1 MLHRANELST
11 PVTDSTKDNTG
22 QSEDG
27 VPDDA
32 AKTVPRGGTK
42 EGPDWQKVSHVILSH
57 PFMCKLRFDASTARI
72 GEILEVL
79 CKYVPKRDL
88 EKLSTPLIASA
99 ESKLTTIMSSSSI
112 DEEHLEV
119 VRSHFSS
126 LAYLIP
132 PPKCLTILRQLLAFL
147 QQQINTAYAS
157 REVEAVSRDSRIL
170 SLLSIVECLL
180 DRVPVNDL
188 VESKTGS
195 AMLDERTTPVEES
208 VTSLDVRGFEFLTTD
223 DIRDIMTVAKQ
234 AKAWTLLSVI
244 GQLLHDHHDFVSMIE
259 EDGLLSA
266 CLEANAEHHKQV
278 NDFDILVDICN

>member
-1 MLHRANELST
+1 MST

-22 QSEDG
+22 QSEDRA
-27 VPDDA
+27 PDDA
-32 AKTVPRGGTK
+32 EKMIPNGRTK
-42 EGPDWQKVSHVILSH
+42 EGPDWQKISHVILRH

-79 CKYVPKRDL
+79 HKHVPKQDL
-88 EKLSTPLIASA
+88 EKLLTPFIASA
-99 ESKLTTIMSSSSI
+99 ESKLTNIISSSSL
-112 DEEHLEV
+112 DEQHLEV

-132 PPKCLTILRQLLAFL
+132 PTKCLTIVRQLLGFSK
-147 QQQINTAYAS
+147 QQINTAYAN
-157 REVEAVSRDSRIL
+157 REVEAISRDSGIL

-195 AMLDERTTPVEES
+195 AMLDERTTPVKES
-208 VTSLDVRGFEFLTTD
+208 VTSLEARGFEFLTTD

-244 GQLLHDHHDFVSMIE
+244 GQMLHDHQDFVSVIE
-259 EDGLLSA
+259 EDGLLAA
-266 CLEANAEHHKQV
+266 CLEANAEQHKQV
-278 NDFDILVDICN
+278 SNIIHP

>member
-1 MLHRANELST
+1 
-11 PVTDSTKDNTG
+11 
-22 QSEDG
+22 
-27 VPDDA
+27 
-32 AKTVPRGGTK
+32 
-42 EGPDWQKVSHVILSH
+42 
-57 PFMCKLRFDASTARI
+57 MCKLRFDASTARM

-79 CKYVPKRDL
+79 RKHLPKQDL

-119 VRSHFSS
+119 VRSRFSS

-132 PPKCLTILRQLLAFL
+132 PTKCLTILRQLLAFL
-147 QQQINTAYAS
+147 KQQINTVCANS
-157 REVEAVSRDSRIL
+157 EVEAVSRDSRIL

-180 DRVPVNDL
+180 DRVPINDL

-195 AMLDERTTPVEES
+195 TMLDERTTPVKES
-208 VTSLDVRGFEFLTTD
+208 VTSLEARGFEFLTSD

-244 GQLLHDHHDFVSMIE
+244 GQLLHDHQNFVSVIE
-259 EDGLLSA
+259 EDGLLAA
-266 CLEANAEHHKQV
+266 CLQANAEQHKQV
-278 NDFDILVDICN
+278 SNIIQGGPERIQHFRSPISKKSGTSSN